1 MNKSSNGNGISTKIK
16 QVNLRD
22 AMVYI
27 AFVIL
32 YITFSLTLR
41 DVGLG
46 FSNTGNLMN
55 ILRQTSLLAIMSVG
69 MTFVISSGQ
78 IDLSVGPV
86 VGVTSV
92 IVAMAI
98 NELGATA
105 GVLIGLGFGAVAGL
119 INGILI
125 AYLKLPPFIATL
137 GMSMVWQGVSR
148 KVSNLKAIIVLDE
161 GFIKIFGGGN
171 AGVFPSVFVW
181 MVVIVIIGYIVI
193 YKTRFGRQVLAVGG
207 NERSAMYS
215 GIRVHRVR
223 IAVMIISGVL
233 AALAGILWT
242 GRFGGGRYS
251 LGEGS
256 ETDVIAATVLGGTSM
271 LGGKA
276 SLMGA
281 VVGSI
286 LIGMLNNALVMYGL
300 DTHQQ
305 MIFSGIT
312 ILLAV
317 IATIRREKLK

>member
-98 NELGATA
+98 NELGVTA

-276 SLMGA
+276 SLTGA